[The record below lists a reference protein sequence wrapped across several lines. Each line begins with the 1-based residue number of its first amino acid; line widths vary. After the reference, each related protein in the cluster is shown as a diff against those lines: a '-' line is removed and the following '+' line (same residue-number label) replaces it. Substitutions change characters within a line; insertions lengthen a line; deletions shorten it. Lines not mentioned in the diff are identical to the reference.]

1 MKKRLPP
8 PEAPSALERLE
19 TALNSRPAFWIFL
32 LILIGGV
39 LLGTARPIEDLDIW
53 WHLKTGQW
61 ISQTGVI
68 PKTDIFSYVI
78 GGKPWVTFEW
88 LSQWF
93 FYKIWAAEGPAG
105 LIAFRESVACLLF
118 GLLFTFGS
126 GAPAVSAALALF
138 GLSFAGGSILERPQ
152 LFTYLFA
159 MSYRA
164 LIPKALEGER
174 RELAVA
180 AIVLI
185 HGLWANLHGG
195 ASVVG
200 LLILG
205 AHGLG
210 RAWVKDGSGV
220 KRLSGIVAAALALS
234 LVNPH
239 GYAIY
244 TQLLGTWFDPA
255 QRWVLEWQPL
265 SPSTIQFRLYCVYL
279 AMLAAAC
286 LALEGG
292 KRATALAL
300 AGFFGAFFGFRSAR
314 NVPVAF
320 FVTGPDLLAGASAFF
335 QRRKKAAAWALV
347 FAVFFIFFGWRPLS
361 SWVRPGEVALTPS
374 TLTREWLSGACD
386 FIQKHGLQG
395 RMYND
400 YVIGGYLIWRLA
412 PERQVFIDGRSLE
425 YGAVLMD
432 RIARISRREG
442 FVDLD
447 SEFHFDYLV
456 FQQRQDD
463 RLIYLDNDP
472 DWRCVYFDD
481 GGLVYAHR
489 SRANGKAASEWGYR
503 FLRPNEQNFEYLR
516 RYASSPSQAAAVHKE
531 LDRALRDAPP
541 ALAAN
546 AALTKSSFLM
556 MTGDEVSWARW
567 VDGFPGGFDYP
578 QWRSQKAHASQILGR

>member
-1 MKKRLPP
+1 MKRRPP
-8 PEAPSALERLE
+8 VPEAPTALERLE
-19 TALNSRPAFWIFL
+19 TALNSRAAFWIIL
-32 LILIGGV
+32 LVLIGSV

-61 ISQTGVI
+61 IAQTGVV
-68 PKTDIFSYVI
+68 PRTDIFSYVI

-93 FYKIWAAEGPAG
+93 FYQIWSAAGPLG
-105 LIAFRESVACLLF
+105 LIAWRETIACLLF
-118 GLLFTFGS
+118 GLLFSFGA
-126 GAPAVSAALALF
+126 GAWAVSAALALF

-159 MSYRA
+159 LSYRA
-164 LIPKALEGER
+164 LAPQALEGR
-174 RELAVA
+174 RRTLAV
-180 AIVLI
+180 VLI
-185 HGLWANLHGG
+185 VAIHCLWANLHGG

-210 RAWVKDGSGV
+210 CAWVKDWASV
-220 KRLSGIVAAALALS
+220 KRLAWIFSAAAAAS
-234 LVNPH
+234 LINPH
-239 GYAIY
+239 GYAVY
-244 TQLLGTWFDPA
+244 TQLIGTWFDPA

-265 SPSTIQFRLYCVYL
+265 SPHTVQFRLYCVYL

-286 LALEGG
+286 FGLEGG
-292 KRATALAL
+292 KRATALVL

-320 FVTGPDLLAGASAFF
+320 FVTGPDLLAGAAAFF
-335 QRRKKAAAWALV
+335 QRRKKAAAWALIP
-347 FAVFFIFFGWRPLS
+347 AILFIFFGWRPLF
-361 SWVRPGEVALTPS
+361 SWVRPGEISLTPI
-374 TLTREWLSGACD
+374 TKEWLSGACD
-386 FIQKHGLQG
+386 FIRKNNLSG

-412 PERQVFIDGRSLE
+412 PERQVFMDGRSLE

-432 RIARISRREG
+432 KIARISRREG
-442 FVDLD
+442 FLDLD
-447 SEFHFDYLV
+447 REYRFDYLV

-481 GGLVYAHR
+481 GGLVYAHK
-489 SRANGKAASEWGYR
+489 SRANAKAAEGLGYR
-503 FLRPNEQNFEYLR
+503 FLRPNEPNFEYLR
-516 RYASSPSQAAAVHKE
+516 RYASQSAQAAAVHKE
-531 LDRALRDAPP
+531 IDRAIREAPP

-556 MTGDEVSWARW
+556 MTVDQVAWARW
-567 VDGFPGGFDYP
+567 VESFPGGFDYP
-578 QWRSQKAHASQILGR
+578 QWRSQKALAAQILGH